1 VPTKSPLREL
11 RRDPL
16 AFLGGLAHE
25 VGDVA
30 PFSIGEERV
39 VLLSDPALAREVLVA
54 GHRDF
59 VKQNVLRT
67 RPLELDPDRGLM
79 MNDDPAAHVRGRR
92 IFQPAFS
99 AERLAAYEGTVGEH
113 AERIARSWRDGQTL
127 DLTAELR
134 PLTLAM
140 LAESVFDLRLGDDE
154 RLFERWLHDLLAS
167 FAFASSTGRD
177 LLGLL
182 RAPRSV
188 VRTARAHT
196 QLLARLQEVLQERR
210 GSDNTDVPA
219 LAARALETP
228 DGPTEAQATMD
239 CLGILLAGVDTT
251 ATAITWALLE
261 LARRPEELDNLYDE
275 AVEADGNPDALTR
288 TRNVFAETLR
298 LYPPSWYIGRRARV
312 ETKAGD
318 VSLQAGTVALVS
330 PYLIHRDPRFHDDP
344 DRFEPER
351 RLEDR
356 PRHAYLPFGAGPR
369 QCLGERL
376 AWLEGTLVV
385 AAIARRW
392 RLEPVDA
399 RSPAPAARATLA
411 PARPA
416 RIVVRA
422 R

>member
-30 PFSIGEERV
+30 PFSIGDERV
-39 VLLSDPALAREVLVA
+39 VLLSGPTLAREVLVA
-54 GHRDF
+54 RHRDF

-67 RPLELDPDRGLM
+67 RPLALDPDRGLM

-99 AERLAAYEGTVGEH
+99 VERLAAYAGIVAAH
-113 AERIARSWRDGQTL
+113 AERIAGSWRDGQTL
-127 DLTAELR
+127 DLEAELR

-140 LAESVFDLRLGDDE
+140 LAESVFDLRLGNDE

-167 FAFASSTGRD
+167 FAFASSPGRD

-188 VRTARAHT
+188 VRTARAHA
-196 QLLARLQEVLQERR
+196 QLVARLREVLQERR
-210 GSDNTDVPA
+210 GSDNADVPA
-219 LAARALETP
+219 LAARALETS
-228 DGPTEAQATMD
+228 DGPSEPQAAMD

-251 ATAITWALLE
+251 AAAITWALLE
-261 LARRPEELDNLYDE
+261 LARRPDELERLHGE
-275 AVEADGNPDALTR
+275 AVEADGNPETLAR
-288 TRNVFAETLR
+288 TRAVFAETLR

-312 ETKAGD
+312 DTKAGD
-318 VSLQAGTVALVS
+318 VDLAAGTVALVS
-330 PYLIHRDPRFHDDP
+330 PYLIHRDGRFHDDP
-344 DRFEPER
+344 ERFEPER
-351 RLEDR
+351 NRR
-356 PRHAYLPFGAGPR
+356 NAYLPFGAGPR

-376 AWLEGTLVV
+376 AWLEGTIVL

-392 RLEPVDA
+392 RLEPADA
-399 RSPAPAARATLA
+399 HLPGLAARATLA
-411 PARPA
+411 PAGPA